1 MVGAGRGRRY
11 GPRGHEKGR
20 DAKDEEFRRKRRD
33 ESQYRGTSAEEEV
46 QADRRQGGGRK
57 GGSEDDNNIQ
67 LPGVVMIEPLITYC
81 LVWLSGGLLTHHGIT
96 RLPGPF
102 WITANDQR
110 KRVVG

>member
-1 MVGAGRGRRY
+1 
-11 GPRGHEKGR
+11 
-20 DAKDEEFRRKRRD
+20 
-33 ESQYRGTSAEEEV
+33 
-46 QADRRQGGGRK
+46 
-57 GGSEDDNNIQ
+57 
-67 LPGVVMIEPLITYC
+67 MIEPLITYC